1 MASTQLREAYVALLM
16 DRFNGIRYPSSPM
29 MDRLEAAITDRESAE
44 AYVAALL
51 DHVDKV
57 RRLDTGDVPPTA
69 HPLPLENVLRP
80 DEVRPG
86 LDRDEVLAA
95 APAVEGDRFLV
106 PAILGEAP

>member
-51 DHVDKV
+51 DHVEQD
-57 RRLDTGDVPPTA
+57 GYPSPSM
-69 HPLPLENVLRP
+69 
-80 DEVRPG
+80 
-86 LDRDEVLAA
+86 LDRLNRLISA
-95 APAVEGDRFLV
+95 L
-106 PAILGEAP
+106 